1 MIVLNYKWGEG
12 MDLRKMYYFDATV
25 KYRSF
30 SRAAKALHI
39 SQPSLSNA
47 IKTLEGEIGAPL
59 IERTTKQFQLT
70 ELGLQFY
77 ERSKGLIAQFE
88 LVEMELKELAKG
100 ENIEIRLGMIES
112 ANYLFSQVIIEY
124 RKLFPHNQITLIDT
138 LYNQTVRQAL
148 LELDVHGVITNQ
160 HIVDAEIKSE
170 LLYNEPYIVL
180 INKDHPFATKDQI
193 TLVDFAEESLIIGMP
208 EFQTSAQILK
218 VFKQENIKPHIQYK
232 IERFEMI
239 KVLVEENLGIAI
251 LPKHYVS
258 QHLSESLLT
267 RPVHNEFLN
276 RNVYLCT
283 MKDRTFPESI
293 LKLFELIKRMG

>member
-1 MIVLNYKWGEG
+1 
-12 MDLRKMYYFDATV
+12 MYYFDATV
-25 KYRSF
+25 KYQSF

-47 IKTLEGEIGAPL
+47 IKSLEEEIDGQL
-59 IERTTKQFQLT
+59 IERTTKQFRLT
-70 ELGLQFY
+70 ELGQQFY

-88 LVEMELKELAKG
+88 VMETELKEYAKG
-100 ENIEIRLGMIES
+100 ENLEIRLGMIES

-124 RKLFPHNQITLIDT
+124 QKLYPHNQITLIDT

-148 LELDVHGVITNQ
+148 LGLNVHGVITNQ
-160 HIVDAEIKSE
+160 HIVDNEIKSE
-170 LLYNEPYIVL
+170 LLYNEPYVVL
-180 INKDHPFATKDQI
+180 IKNDHPFATMERI
-193 TLVDFAEESLIIGMP
+193 TLVDFADESLIIGMP

-218 VFKQENIKPHIQYK
+218 VFEQEQITPHIQYK

-239 KVLVEENLGIAI
+239 KVLVEKGLGIAI

-258 QHLSESLLT
+258 QNLPESLLI
-267 RPVHNEFLN
+267 RDIKNEYLN

-283 MKDRTFPESI
+283 LKDRTFPKSI
-293 LKLFELIKRMG
+293 MTLFELIKKMG

>member
-1 MIVLNYKWGEG
+1 

-77 ERSKGLIAQFE
+77 ERSKNLISQFE
-88 LVEMELKELAKG
+88 LVELELKELAKG

-148 LELDVHGVITNQ
+148 LDLDVHGVITNQ

-170 LLYNEPYIVL
+170 LLYNEPYVVL
-180 INKDHPFATKDQI
+180 INRDHPFAIKDQI
-193 TLVDFAEESLIIGMP
+193 TLVDFTEESLIIGMP

-218 VFKQENIKPHIQYK
+218 VFKQENVKPNIQYK

-239 KVLVEENLGIAI
+239 KVLVEKGLGIAI

-258 QHLSESLLT
+258 QHLSENLLT

-293 LKLFELIKRMG
+293 LKLFELIRAMG